1 MKKIHISDVISLEEY
16 SKKRPD
22 FRKHIISMKE
32 PRRVL
37 VGPYLSFL
45 FENKDTM
52 IYQVQEMIHAEKI
65 IKKSAIQHE
74 IDTYNEMV
82 PDAYELKATLLL
94 EIDNPDV
101 RKVKLSE
108 LIGLEKEIKL
118 HINRKHEVFAKYDPA
133 QIDPNKLSSVQFL
146 TFTIGEKYTKALLET
161 ETLEIVTNHPA
172 CSYRALLTDHQIN
185 ALKEDLKN
193 R

>member
-1 MKKIHISDVISLEEY
+1 
-16 SKKRPD
+16 
-22 FRKHIISMKE
+22 
-32 PRRVL
+32 
-37 VGPYLSFL
+37 
-45 FENKDTM
+45 M

-146 TFTIGEKYTKALLET
+146 TFTIGENYTKALLE
-161 ETLEIVTNHPA
+161 
-172 CSYRALLTDHQIN
+172 
-185 ALKEDLKN
+185 N
-193 R
+193 RDSRNSHKSSCM